1 MGGGAPIT
9 PPPSRGAPVSYPEPQ
24 QVSPHILFQ
33 APLSRRGHG
42 PGLILVLDH
51 YAQLTESEGNGD
63 LPPLRK
69 WAEEGFAVVQ
79 VSGCNSS
86 VERTEWRVDEA

>member
-1 MGGGAPIT
+1 MGGAPIT
-9 PPPSRGAPVSYPEPQ
+9 PPPERGAPVSYPEPQ

-33 APLSRRGHG
+33 APLSQRGRG

-51 YAQLTESEGNGD
+51 YALLTESEKNWD

-79 VSGCNSS
+79 VC
-86 VERTEWRVDEA
+86 ECDMLKEWSFDR